1 MIFVANR
8 RISFLKTKP
17 KKNKKNNKNKTN
29 KDRYTKPIILN
40 FYCIVGGPHQI

>member
-17 KKNKKNNKNKTN
+17 KKKNKNNKNKNKTN
-29 KDRYTKPIILN
+29 
-40 FYCIVGGPHQI
+40 

>member
-17 KKNKKNNKNKTN
+17 KKKNIKIIKT
-29 KDRYTKPIILN
+29 KTKQTKIAIQSQSYLI
-40 FYCIVGGPHQI
+40 FIA

>member
-17 KKNKKNNKNKTN
+17 KKKKNMKIIKA
-29 KDRYTKPIILN
+29 KQTKIAIQSQSYLI
-40 FYCIVGGPHQI
+40 FIA

>member
-17 KKNKKNNKNKTN
+17 KKTKKIIKT
-29 KDRYTKPIILN
+29 KQTKIAIQSQSYLI
-40 FYCIVGGPHQI
+40 FIA

>member
-17 KKNKKNNKNKTN
+17 KKKKTKIIKT
-29 KDRYTKPIILN
+29 KQTKIAIQSQSYLI
-40 FYCIVGGPHQI
+40 FIA

>member
-17 KKNKKNNKNKTN
+17 KKKKIKKIIKT
-29 KDRYTKPIILN
+29 KQTKIAIQSQSYLI
-40 FYCIVGGPHQI
+40 FIA

>member
-17 KKNKKNNKNKTN
+17 KKKNIKIIKT
-29 KDRYTKPIILN
+29 KQTKIAIQSQSYLI
-40 FYCIVGGPHQI
+40 FIA